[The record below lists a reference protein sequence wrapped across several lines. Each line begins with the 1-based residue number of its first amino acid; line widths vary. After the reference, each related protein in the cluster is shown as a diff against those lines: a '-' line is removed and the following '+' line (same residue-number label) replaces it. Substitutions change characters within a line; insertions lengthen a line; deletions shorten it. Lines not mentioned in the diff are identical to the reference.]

1 MSSPNSLV
9 RCTDGDGQAKAAWGT
24 CPREAAI
31 VPLGATLVAVTMGR
45 AMIPDGLEA
54 VVVDE
59 EVLAGPKPEVEVVEE
74 LHPRLRHAASSTPR
88 AGGARHAMKRRG
100 TVGGTHLVTTQQRD
114 AFPTQLRA
122 DASPGRGGSRPD
134 P

>member
-9 RCTDGDGQAKAAWGT
+9 RCTDGDGQANAAWST

-31 VPLGATLVAVTMGR
+31 VPIRATLVAVTMGR

-59 EVLAGPKPEVEVVEE
+59 EVLAGP
-74 LHPRLRHAASSTPR
+74 R
-88 AGGARHAMKRRG
+88 
-100 TVGGTHLVTTQQRD
+100 
-114 AFPTQLRA
+114 
-122 DASPGRGGSRPD
+122 SRS
-134 P
+134 